1 MHHHLSFS
9 VINSQEHKGVP
20 RNTYRICLWTNSAFA
35 LLNCIFTTF
44 SSECLADYLD
54 ELLCLTEVISSL
66 ICQCLLPLTRF
77 FIFSTLEIS
86 VIARGRRNRR
96 EESGVIPVQSKTAF
110 NSVRITHLTKAG
122 DAQDR
127 SLFSAKF

>member
-66 ICQCLLPLTRF
+66 SCQVSMSGSTYLFLH
-77 FIFSTLEIS
+77 IFHIRDIS
-86 VIARGRRNRR
+86 DCKR
-96 EESGVIPVQSKTAF
+96 EKE
-110 NSVRITHLTKAG
+110 
-122 DAQDR
+122 
-127 SLFSAKF
+127 